1 MTGGASSGS
10 QHAEAMS
17 TSRTP
22 RHRLAE
28 LAPDGV
34 LSRTRL
40 RELGWDHRAV
50 HRQVAADR
58 WRVHGDETVALHTA
72 PLSLSARRWSAI
84 WEVGRGVAALD
95 GVTALQVAGL
105 KGYSDDRIHLSVKHT
120 ARVVAPVGV
129 VVHKVIRRVEDELA
143 TGGLPRTRPAVAA
156 IRAAHWAVSNRQAAL
171 VLTMP
176 VQQGLATG
184 EQLWETTGLI
194 RGRNRR
200 AFIRRV
206 VHDVAD
212 GAHSLGELD
221 FAALCR
227 RRGLP
232 EPTRQSVRR
241 GLRGA
246 VYLDVSWED
255 IGLVVEIDGSQH
267 TWGLA
272 LTDDHLRQNELVL
285 GDERVL
291 RITLVGL
298 RLEPEVFMDQVVRAH
313 AALRA
318 RAA

>member
-1 MTGGASSGS
+1 M
-10 QHAEAMS
+10 AEASGGPDHAGEMT

-22 RHRLAE
+22 RHQLVE

-40 RELGWDHRAV
+40 RELGWDRRAV
-50 HRQVAADR
+50 HRQVSADR

-72 PLSLSARRWSAI
+72 PLSLAARRWSAI
-84 WEVGRGVAALD
+84 WEVGPGVAALD

-105 KGYSDDRIHLSVKHT
+105 KGYSDDRIHVSVKHT
-120 ARVVAPVGV
+120 ARVVVPAGV
-129 VVHKVIRRVEDELA
+129 VLHKVIRRVDDELA
-143 TGGLPRTRPAVAA
+143 TQGLPRTKPAVAA
-156 IRAAHWAVSNRQAAL
+156 VRAAHWAVSDRQAAL

-176 VQQGLATG
+176 VQQRLVSG
-184 EQLWETTGLI
+184 EALWETTGVI

-206 VHDVAD
+206 AHDVAD

-227 RRGLP
+227 SRGLP

-246 VYLDVSWED
+246 VYLDVSWDD

-298 RLEPEVFMDQVVRAH
+298 RLEPQLFMDQVVRAH
-313 AALRA
+313 ALLRA

>member
-1 MTGGASSGS
+1 
-10 QHAEAMS
+10 MS
-17 TSRTP
+17 ASRTP
-22 RHRLAE
+22 RHELAE

-40 RELGWDHRAV
+40 RELGWDHRAIA
-50 HRQVAADR
+50 RQVSADR
-58 WRVHGDETVALHTA
+58 WALHGDETVALHTA
-72 PLSLSARRWSAI
+72 PLSLEARRWSAI
-84 WEVGRGVAALD
+84 WEVGLGVAAVD
-95 GVTALQVAGL
+95 GVTSLQTAGL
-105 KGYSDDRIHLSVKHT
+105 KGYADDRIHVSVKHT
-120 ARVVAPVGV
+120 ARVVAPAGV
-129 VVHKVIRRVEDELA
+129 VLHKVIRRVPDEVI
-143 TGGLPRTRPAVAA
+143 TSGLPRTRAAVAA

-176 VQQGLATG
+176 VQQRLVTG
-184 EQLWETTGLI
+184 EQLWGAAGVV

-206 VHDVAD
+206 ARDVVD

-221 FAALCR
+221 FATLCR
-227 RRGLP
+227 ARGLP
-232 EPTRQSVRR
+232 EPTRQTVRR
-241 GLRGA
+241 GLRGT
-246 VYLDVSWED
+246 VYLDVSWDD

-298 RLEPEVFMDQVVRAH
+298 RLEPQVFMDQVVRAH
-313 AALRA
+313 AVLRA